1 MAQTADQSAQTGEKV
16 DWKMVKQNEGPFDFN
31 GSSGL
36 SLQIQNFINDN
47 KCIK

>member
-31 GSSGL
+31 RSSGL